1 MTDASAIQDG
11 AARAEFATARPMPE
25 DFAAI
30 GASGSYR
37 EYADLLPAPCAPEA
51 SDAVKEEILAQLAS
65 TAVLALAT
73 QSPEGWPQA
82 HEMHFSTM
90 VDAGRRPVIYSFTH
104 PHTRKVI
111 NIPNNPRVALSCYKT
126 ISFEQRRETRAFYGR
141 GLARMV
147 DDPAE
152 WQAAEKAH
160 WMKEGQEYAKLLRV
174 EGQPLIRIDILQGVW
189 FNPTRRPRHCVV
201 DYCGSGAGQSQ

>member
-1 MTDASAIQDG
+1 MTDARATQEG
-11 AARAEFATARPMPE
+11 AARHQFATSLPIRQ
-25 DFAAI
+25 DFAGIA
-30 GASGSYR
+30 ASGGYR
-37 EYADLLPAPCAPEA
+37 EYADLLPPPCAPAELA
-51 SDAVKEEILAQLAS
+51 AVKEEILDQLAT

-73 QSPEGWPQA
+73 QSPEGWPQM

-90 VDAGRRPVIYSFTH
+90 VDAGRRPVIFSFTH
-104 PHTRKVI
+104 PNTRKVI
-111 NIPNNPRVALSCYKT
+111 NIPNDGRVALSCYKT
-126 ISFEQRRETRAFYGR
+126 ISFERRRETRAFYGR

-152 WQAAEKAH
+152 WELAEKAH

-189 FNPTRRPRHCVV
+189 FNPTRRPRHCLV
-201 DYCGSGAGQSQ
+201 DYFDRSIQQDA